1 MRSDKGSGGVIVA
14 TLEWIRFFAGG
25 TFLLLGLFIFLIEI
39 IGVYRFRYVLNR
51 MHAAAMGDTL
61 GIGLSFIGLMILWGF
76 SFTTLKL
83 FLVVVFLWFSSPV
96 SSHLIA
102 RLEVTI
108 DEESETHYKK
118 KWIADTEDGKEPDRN
133 MQEKKGGA

>member
-1 MRSDKGSGGVIVA
+1 MAV
-14 TLEWIRFFAGG
+14 LEWIRFFAGG
-25 TFLLLGLFIFLIEI
+25 IFLLLGLFIFLIEI
-39 IGVYRFRYVLNR
+39 IGVYRFHYVLNR

-61 GIGLSFIGLMILWGF
+61 GIGLSFIGLMIFTGF

-108 DEESETHYKK
+108 DEESEKHYKK
-118 KWIADTEDGKEPDRN
+118 KVINAEKEGVIPGN
-133 MQEKKGGA
+133 KMQEKKGGA